1 MRLTISAIAMLLSAG
16 LLFSQEAVVQRSTLW
31 IDTAKRGTMLREVR
45 GLGELAE
52 NRTAVLKIAE
62 TQVRQIAVGNAAAI
76 DTRNGVVSGRVLR
89 IAPVATEGTVNVT
102 VQLAG
107 NLPAGARPGLTV
119 DGTVS
124 IEELKNIVYV
134 GRPVIGAA
142 ETSVTLFKLDPDG
155 RHATKV
161 RVELGRSSV
170 NVIEVRSGLQP
181 GDQVILSDMSAFAGR
196 DRLRLE

>member
-1 MRLTISAIAMLLSAG
+1 MRLTISAIAMLLGAG

-62 TQVRQIAVGNAAAI
+62 TQARQIVVGNAASI

-107 NLPAGARPGLTV
+107 NLPAGARQGLTV

-124 IEELKNIVYV
+124 IEELKNVVYV
-134 GRPVIGAA
+134 GRPVFGAA
-142 ETSVTLFKLDPDG
+142 ESSVMLFKLESDG

-170 NVIEVRSGLQP
+170 NQIEILEGLRES
-181 GDQVILSDMSAFAGR
+181 DQVILSDMSTWDSY
-196 DRLRLE
+196 DRVRLN